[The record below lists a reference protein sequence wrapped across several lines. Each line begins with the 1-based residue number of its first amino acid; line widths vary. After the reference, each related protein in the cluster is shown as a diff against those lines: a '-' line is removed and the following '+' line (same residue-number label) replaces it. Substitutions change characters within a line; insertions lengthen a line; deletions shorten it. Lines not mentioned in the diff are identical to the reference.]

1 MKISDGNWLIQ
12 PGLNV
17 INPIQVFEVEQ
28 QGNEMI
34 VYVAPRDVRER
45 TATGYPTLH
54 PALFLTAGR
63 RGRCASGALRGALD
77 TGPHYP
83 LNVLQDVKVEMHNT
97 TEFAELKS
105 GNLSVRVTKGE
116 FWSLDFLRNGERITG
131 SQLKNNGYVQDTHS
145 GGNYMFERTDLG
157 VGETVYGLGERFTAL
172 VRNGQTVETWNRD
185 GGTSTEQSY
194 KNIPFYITNRGY
206 GVLVNIRSA
215 CHLKSALKRCRK
227 CSSAWKA
234 SIWNI
239 SSSTAQRRRTC

>member
-45 TATGYPTLH
+45 TGNWIPHCL
-54 PALFLTAGR
+54 P
-63 RGRCASGALRGALD
+63 CASSRRRKAWSVCVWSTSGALD

-97 TEFAELKS
+97 AEFAELKS

-131 SQLKNNGYVQDTHS
+131 SQLKTTATCRIPTAGKTLCLSARISAS
-145 GGNYMFERTDLG
+145 GKRYTDW
-157 VGETVYGLGERFTAL
+157 A
-172 VRNGQTVETWNRD
+172 
-185 GGTSTEQSY
+185 
-194 KNIPFYITNRGY
+194 
-206 GVLVNIRSA
+206 
-215 CHLKSALKRCRK
+215 SALPRWCVTGKR
-227 CSSAWKA
+227 
-234 SIWNI
+234 
-239 SSSTAQRRRTC
+239 

>member
-45 TATGYPTLH
+45 TWQLDTPLFTLRFFSPQEGVVGVRMAH
-54 PALFLTAGR
+54 FQ
-63 RGRCASGALRGALD
+63 GALD

-83 LNVLQDVKVEMHNT
+83 LNVLQDVKVEMQNT
-97 TEFAELKS
+97 AEFAELKS

-131 SQLKNNGYVQDTHS
+131 SQEKQRLRAGYS
-145 GGNYMFERTDLG
+145 
-157 VGETVYGLGERFTAL
+157 
-172 VRNGQTVETWNRD
+172 
-185 GGTSTEQSY
+185 
-194 KNIPFYITNRGY
+194 
-206 GVLVNIRSA
+206 
-215 CHLKSALKRCRK
+215 
-227 CSSAWKA
+227 
-234 SIWNI
+234 
-239 SSSTAQRRRTC
+239 QRA